1 VRAIQNTPACMVEKN
16 GTVNYGTYRAP
27 FRKPN
32 ILDAPLYR
40 FNAPVF
46 WKNFR
51 LKEWQHFAIITPTH
65 YLGTVIFD
73 AKLIGVSFFYVY
85 DRRSNE
91 LFERTSQ
98 KAGHCAQVTDQIY
111 NGVCQYDS
119 EGYHVRFDIGI

>member
-1 VRAIQNTPACMVEKN
+1 MVEKN

-73 AKLIGVSFFYVY
+73 AKLIGVSFFLSTIGGVMSCLNARAKKQGIA
-85 DRRSNE
+85 RR
-91 LFERTSQ
+91 
-98 KAGHCAQVTDQIY
+98 
-111 NGVCQYDS
+111 
-119 EGYHVRFDIGI
+119 